1 MSLKYKILWVDD
13 HKDDF
18 AKEEKSLHKFI
29 KSLFYEPQIDFCE
42 DLESAEEFV
51 NSDKYDVIFSDYNI
65 DEDRGDDFISF
76 IRDNSVNTEVLFYS
90 GQSELPDK
98 KLDRVSFF
106 FENTTRWEDKLLKKM
121 KDLILLTVGKMNDLN
136 NLRGL
141 VMAEVSELDNL
152 MEDIIREF
160 YSKKGSASTEWTDFK
175 NKIIKE
181 IQKSTLKKVKKG
193 LVDIIKANDN
203 EKGFIVE
210 KGECPKNCTHVW
222 MNAKNIEEI
231 LSNFDFDSSK
241 KAHTINEIL
250 RKVSISRKFI
260 FKDYDENIIQIRNNL
275 AHSKSVM
282 IKGKE
287 VLATKK
293 KGDIIFT
300 EKDFVT
306 IRKSIAYH
314 HELFEELLEVV
325 KTA

>member
-13 HKDDF
+13 DKKSF

-29 KSLFYEPQIDFCE
+29 KSLFFEPQIDFCE
-42 DLESAEEFV
+42 DLDSAKEYV

-121 KDLILLTVGKMNDLN
+121 KDLVLLTVGKMNDLN

-160 YSKKGSASTEWTDFK
+160 YSKKSSDSPEWKRFK
-175 NKIIKE
+175 NHVIKDMHKSSLRKIKNGFLSIGDAPNQIE
-181 IQKSTLKKVKKG
+181 KKC
-193 LVDIIKANDN
+193 
-203 EKGFIVE
+203 E
-210 KGECPKNCTHVW
+210 KNCTHIW
-222 MNAKNIEEI
+222 MDAENIEEI
-231 LSNFDFDSSK
+231 LPHFEFDSEK
-241 KAHTINEIL
+241 KARTIHEIA
-250 RKVSISRKFI
+250 KKNNIVFSHDDYK
-260 FKDYDENIIQIRNNL
+260 KDIIETRNDL
-275 AHSKSVM
+275 AHSKSVL
-282 IKGKE
+282 KRGKE
-287 VLATKK
+287 VLETKK
-293 KGDIIFT
+293 RGAISFT
-300 EKDFVT
+300 EGKFVT
-306 IRKSIAYH
+306 IRQNIAKY
-314 HELFEELLEVV
+314 HELFVKLLEIV
-325 KTA
+325 KAA